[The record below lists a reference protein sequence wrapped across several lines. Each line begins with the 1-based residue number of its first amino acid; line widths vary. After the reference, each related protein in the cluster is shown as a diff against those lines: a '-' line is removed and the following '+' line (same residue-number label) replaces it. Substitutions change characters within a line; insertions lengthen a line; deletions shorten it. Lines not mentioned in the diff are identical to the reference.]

1 MQITF
6 KCFNIK
12 KSKRYHF
19 KDKIFFF
26 LIYFFSFF
34 NFNSKWLKS
43 IFLVKNDDYYSG
55 IQLFMMM
62 NALFYVG
69 RLKMHAMLFLVKI
82 SSLKRLANF
91 SFKSQ
96 SNSEYAKKNQLSFE
110 KEHFI

>member
-1 MQITF
+1 
-6 KCFNIK
+6 
-12 KSKRYHF
+12 
-19 KDKIFFF
+19 
-26 LIYFFSFF
+26 
-34 NFNSKWLKS
+34 
-43 IFLVKNDDYYSG
+43 
-55 IQLFMMM
+55 MMM

-96 SNSEYAKKNQLSFE
+96 SNNEYAKKNQLSFE